1 MCLGGGQRYLIVGF
15 TSPKA
20 LNDTV
25 DGRRVEYVHIDGLVY
40 EMGVLLLVIG
50 VDFYIPT

>member
-40 EMGVLLLVIG
+40 EMGVLLPTLD
-50 VDFYIPT
+50 VDLHDPA